1 MAVNL
6 GCSARLAY
14 SSRAVAW
21 GERRFWTWL
30 GALALLGLAA
40 SLVYGLAVA
49 PTLPARGDTLLYH
62 YLAQGIADGKGYI
75 RPFSELQYGEP
86 LPTASYPPLF
96 PLYLSF
102 WSLLGLDSLDAHRAV
117 SCLLAPVTVILIG
130 LLGRRVAGARVGL
143 IAAGLAAVYPQLVM
157 VDGTVITEAL
167 YAPLVAG
174 ILLLTYRLLDHP
186 GLWSAAFL
194 GAAIGAATLTR
205 SEAIFLVVLLALP
218 AAVAAGRRVPRRV
231 AALAAVSVAA
241 TALVLVPW
249 VVRNELTLG
258 HPILFTSNSGHTAAA
273 TVCDATFDAGS
284 PYLGFARHECAL
296 QGPCV
301 NIRDELEQAACQR
314 DQAWDYMR
322 DHAGRVPI
330 VAAVRVLRV
339 WELYRYQDDLG
350 YGELWSRSIPVAK
363 AGLVM
368 YALLLAFGVAGLVAL
383 RRARTPL
390 WPLLIPFLLVTI
402 SAAMTFGFSRYRL
415 AAEIPLV
422 VLAATGLEWA
432 WRAVAARRR
441 GQLLAAPGGV
451 GGAPGPGLPGGGSRM
466 AGPLSVRSRIS
477 LR

>member
-1 MAVNL
+1 VTD
-6 GCSARLAY
+6 
-14 SSRAVAW
+14 
-21 GERRFWTWL
+21 RRFWAWL
-30 GALALLGLAA
+30 GGIALVGLAA

-49 PTLPARGDTLLYH
+49 PGLPARGDTLLYH
-62 YLAQGIADGKGYI
+62 YLANGIADGKGYI
-75 RPFSELQYGEP
+75 RPFSELQYGES

-102 WSLLGLDSLDAHRAV
+102 WSVLGLDSLDAHRAV
-117 SCLLAPVTVILIG
+117 SCLLAPVLVILVG
-130 LLGRRVAGARVGL
+130 LLGRRVGGARVGL
-143 IAAGLAAVYPQLVM
+143 IAAALAAIYPQLVM

-167 YAPLVAG
+167 YAPLVAA

-186 GLWSAAFL
+186 GLWSATFL
-194 GAAIGAATLTR
+194 GLAIGVATLTR

-218 AAVAAGRRVPRRV
+218 AAVIAGRRIGRV
-231 AALAAVSVAA
+231 LPLALVTMAA
-241 TALVLVPW
+241 TAIVLVPW
-249 VVRNELTLG
+249 VVRNEITLG

-296 QGPCV
+296 VGPCV
-301 NIRDELEQAACQR
+301 NIRDELEQASCQR
-314 DQAWDYMR
+314 DAAWRYME

-330 VAAVRVLRV
+330 VVAVRILRV

-368 YALLLAFGVAGLVAL
+368 YALMVLIAIAGLVAL

-390 WPLLIPFLLVTI
+390 WPLLVPFLLVTI
-402 SAAMTFGFSRYRL
+402 SAALTFGFSRYRL

-422 VLAATGLEWA
+422 VLAATGIDWGL
-432 WRAVAARRR
+432 RVLAARRQDSPMQR
-441 GQLLAAPGGV
+441 RAAS
-451 GGAPGPGLPGGGSRM
+451 A
-466 AGPLSVRSRIS
+466 
-477 LR
+477 

>member
-1 MAVNL
+1 VTD
-6 GCSARLAY
+6 
-14 SSRAVAW
+14 
-21 GERRFWTWL
+21 RRFWTWL
-30 GALALLGLAA
+30 GVIAAAGLAT
-40 SLVYGLAVA
+40 SLAYGLAIA

-75 RPFSELQYGEP
+75 RPFSELQFGEP

-117 SCLLAPVTVILIG
+117 SCLLAPVTVILVG
-130 LLGRRVAGARVGL
+130 LLGRRVGGARVGL

-167 YAPLVAG
+167 YAPLVAA
-174 ILLLTYRLLDHP
+174 ILLLTYRLLDRP

-194 GAAIGAATLTR
+194 GLAIGAATLTR

-218 AAVAAGRRVPRRV
+218 AAVIAGRRIGRTVPLALV
-231 AALAAVSVAA
+231 AVAA
-241 TALVLVPW
+241 TAVVLVPW
-249 VVRNELTLG
+249 VVRNEITLG

-301 NIRDELEQAACQR
+301 NIRDELRQASCQR
-314 DQAWDYMR
+314 DEAWRYMG
-322 DHAGRVPI
+322 DHLGRLPI
-330 VAAVRVLRV
+330 VVAVRILRV

-363 AGLVM
+363 AGLIM
-368 YALLLAFGVAGLVAL
+368 YALLVVAGIAGLVAL

-390 WPLLIPFLLVTI
+390 WPLLVPFLLVTI

-422 VLAATGLEWA
+422 VLGATGVDWA
-432 WRAVAARRR
+432 LRALAARQLSPRQRR
-441 GQLLAAPGGV
+441 AAS
-451 GGAPGPGLPGGGSRM
+451 A
-466 AGPLSVRSRIS
+466 
-477 LR
+477 

>member
-1 MAVNL
+1 MTD
-6 GCSARLAY
+6 
-14 SSRAVAW
+14 
-21 GERRFWTWL
+21 RRFWTWL
-30 GALALLGLAA
+30 GAIAVVGLAA

-49 PTLPARGDTLLYH
+49 PGLPARGDTLLYH
-62 YLAQGIADGKGYI
+62 YLANGIADGKGYI
-75 RPFSELQYGEP
+75 RPFSELQFGEP
-86 LPTASYPPLF
+86 LPTAAYPPLF

-117 SCLLAPVTVILIG
+117 SCLLAPVAVILIG
-130 LLGRRVAGARVGL
+130 LLGRRVGGARVGL

-167 YAPLVAG
+167 YAPLVAA

-186 GLWSAAFL
+186 TLWSGAFL
-194 GAAIGAATLTR
+194 GLAIGAATLTR

-218 AAVAAGRRVPRRV
+218 AAVIAGRRAGRALPIALV
-231 AALAAVSVAA
+231 AVAA
-241 TALVLVPW
+241 TAIVLVPW

-258 HPILFTSNSGHTAAA
+258 QPILFTSNSGHTAAA
-273 TVCDATFDAGS
+273 TVCDATFDGGS

-301 NIRDELEQAACQR
+301 NIRDELEQASCQR
-314 DQAWDYMR
+314 DQAWRYMR

-330 VAAVRVLRV
+330 VVGVRILRV

-368 YALLLAFGVAGLVAL
+368 YVLLVLAGVAGLVAL

-390 WPLLIPFLLVTI
+390 WPLLVPFLLVTI
-402 SAAMTFGFSRYRL
+402 SAALTFGFSRYRL

-422 VLAATGLEWA
+422 VLAATGIDWGL
-432 WRAVAARRR
+432 RALAARRAQA
-441 GQLLAAPGGV
+441 GQRLTASA
-451 GGAPGPGLPGGGSRM
+451 
-466 AGPLSVRSRIS
+466 
-477 LR
+477 